1 MHLGFLCLDAGCSMM
16 FMEVEIEGMPLQ
28 LLTCCSQARSE
39 GDIVQRPLYKHCC
52 VYSCGVCW
60 ERCCLR
66 FAHVSFSLFAII
78 VVLLGY
84 ISPLGGGE

>member
-1 MHLGFLCLDAGCSMM
+1 MHLGLLCLDAGCSMM
-16 FMEVEIEGMPLQ
+16 FMAVEIEGMPLQ
-28 LLTCCSQARSE
+28 LLTCRSQARSK
-39 GDIVQRPLYKHCC
+39 GDIIQRSLHKHCC
-52 VYSCGVCW
+52 VYSCSVCW

-66 FAHVSFSLFAII
+66 FAHDSFSLFAIV